1 MFGVG
6 TRDIGNLGL
15 GVRGYEL
22 RVAEGDW
29 KWEFGIGRRDK
40 GLGCGERQEML
51 VDWLGEQ

>member
-29 KWEFGIGRRDK
+29 KWELGIGRRDK
-40 GLGCGERQEML
+40 GLGCGERQ
-51 VDWLGEQ
+51 